1 MTKETLLTPIEID
14 KEMFYS
20 VKQFAILTNRTE
32 QTVKY
37 LMRKGN
43 RVRKLRTKKIG
54 TCSWVYA
61 KELTEFPF
69 TYTGTG
75 AIENKVYH
83 YNEKG
88 EVVEPSN
95 NTEHNIIV

>member
-1 MTKETLLTPIEID
+1 MKRDELMTPIEID
-14 KEMFYS
+14 KEFFYS
-20 VKQFAILTNRTE
+20 VQQFAILTNRTE

-37 LMRKGN
+37 LMSKGN

-61 KELTEFPF
+61 TELTDFPF

-75 AIENKVYH
+75 DLESKVYH

-88 EVVEPSN
+88 EVIEPSN
-95 NTEHNIIV
+95 NTDNNIIV